1 MTAREPEA
9 RGHKAST
16 SLFTGSV
23 EQAGLAEHLMHM
35 YDTLYIRLLY
45 IHICVRN
52 CELIHISE
60 LVNLIYRVCLSGLGF
75 CARWRGLQRL
85 AVFRT
90 FKFRHV
96 VKFAIL
102 SAVIGRQDGYAVC
115 DWLKAQTWWNLTLSG
130 CGVSHVTV
138 NVIDVNKMA

>member
-1 MTAREPEA
+1 MFVR
-9 RGHKAST
+9 S
-16 SLFTGSV
+16 
-23 EQAGLAEHLMHM
+23 
-35 YDTLYIRLLY
+35 RLL
-45 IHICVRN
+45 RQM
-52 CELIHISE
+52 E
-60 LVNLIYRVCLSGLGF
+60 RTTG
-75 CARWRGLQRL
+75 L

-115 DWLKAQTWWNLTLSG
+115 DWLKAQTWRNLTLSG